1 MLALYL
7 DYIKSTVFNYIAF
20 LSCLQP
26 CEDVLT
32 EGLTWQFSSFL
43 IEQAVENLSS

>member
-7 DYIKSTVFNYIAF
+7 DSIKNTVYDYITFF
-20 LSCLQP
+20 SCLQP